1 MDTIER
7 EVSTSAAE
15 FRRGLELAF
24 PGRVAAGAETLRV
37 DDGLATMEISLVP
50 GVPRTI
56 AALRLP
62 TLHVTIRFTQGTAA
76 QRQAMLTYMDLSM
89 QRGGG

>member
-1 MDTIER
+1 MDTLER
-7 EVSTSAAE
+7 EISTSAAE
-15 FRRGLELAF
+15 FRRGLDLAF
-24 PGRVAAGAETLRV
+24 PGHVVAGADALCV
-37 DDGLATMEISLVP
+37 DDGLAAMEIELVP

-62 TLHVTIRFTQGTAA
+62 TLHVTIRYTRGTPA
-76 QRQAMLTYMDLSM
+76 QRQAMLARMDLAM